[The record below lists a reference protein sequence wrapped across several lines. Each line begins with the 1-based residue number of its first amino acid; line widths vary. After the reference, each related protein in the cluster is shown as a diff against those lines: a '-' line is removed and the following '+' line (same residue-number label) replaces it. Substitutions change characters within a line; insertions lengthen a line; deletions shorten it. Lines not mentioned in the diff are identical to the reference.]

1 MYNVTQEN
9 ICPPYSDNEYP
20 YISQMLWQGGVHNL
34 QIHREKMAGVN
45 LREVIMEVA
54 PEQWTKPYIP
64 SDPQD
69 LNGHAK

>member
-1 MYNVTQEN
+1 
-9 ICPPYSDNEYP
+9 
-20 YISQMLWQGGVHNL
+20 MLWQGGVHNL

-54 PEQWTKPYIP
+54 PEQWTKPHIP